1 MCQQNGRSWLFR
13 QKKLGPTLG
22 AVYRKW
28 KIKNHVQD
36 PKIDQRSVNNS
47 KKGYKRNTPI
57 TNNQNHPQNNL
68 YWEWKKMVRIHYY
81 GVLDKIC
88 ALSPKTVITFAN
100 LLYCCQLRKGFLLAN
115 RWTLILHVAFSLW
128 MCTKTSVES
137 IISMQTRLLF
147 LCMMK
152 KP

>member
-47 KKGYKRNTPI
+47 KKGYKRNTH
-57 TNNQNHPQNNL
+57 NQNHPQNNL

-88 ALSPKTVITFAN
+88 VLNPKTVITFARIPVSYQIDSGSACSILPVNVYEDISGVYN
-100 LLYCCQLRKGFLLAN
+100 LNANKPALSLYDEETINLDTGNQK
-115 RWTLILHVAFSLW
+115 SL
-128 MCTKTSVES
+128 C
-137 IISMQTRLLF
+137 
-147 LCMMK
+147 
-152 KP
+152 